1 MIKPNGSRVKDR
13 IDSTY
18 LARPFWMTP
27 NTLVFVYVPAQRG
40 DRATVARARVS
51 LKRTHS
57 VNLMALATSQA
68 DWKFTAHRFAH

>member
-40 DRATVARARVS
+40 DRATVARAREPQAHAQREFNG
-51 LKRTHS
+51 LG
-57 VNLMALATSQA
+57 NLPG
-68 DWKFTAHRFAH
+68 